1 LGPVAFDMPV
11 PASLDPAALLLTAAA
26 ILAIFRFRLGPLPV
40 LAGCA
45 VAGLAWYA
53 LAGAPVPSS

>member
-1 LGPVAFDMPV
+1 MAGAGPQKGLVD
-11 PASLDPAALLLTAAA
+11 LAALLLTAAA

-45 VAGLAWYA
+45 VAGLDWYA
-53 LAGAPVPSS
+53 LAGAAAPGG